1 MHRPY
6 RYGGDEF
13 VIVYKGND
21 VEGLCQR
28 IHMYIQQLSFPF
40 DLDVSIGCAPYQS
53 GLRKWN
59 DWFIV
64 ADKQLYQEKKKLK
77 DR

>member
-1 MHRPY
+1 MKKSDFIA

-28 IHMYIQQLSFPF
+28 IHTYIQQLSFPF
-40 DLDVSIGCAPYQS
+40 DLDVSIGYAQY
-53 GLRKWN
+53 
-59 DWFIV
+59 
-64 ADKQLYQEKKKLK
+64 KKKCVNGMIGLSK
-77 DR
+77 PINNYMMKRRN